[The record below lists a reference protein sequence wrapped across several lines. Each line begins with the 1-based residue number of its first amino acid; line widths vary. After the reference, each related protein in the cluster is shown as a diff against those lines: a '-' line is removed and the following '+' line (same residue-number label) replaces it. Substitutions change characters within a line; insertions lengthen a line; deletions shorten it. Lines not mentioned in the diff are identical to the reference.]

1 MKPPRP
7 RTGRSRTR
15 PADATPTVASTV
27 APTDALDTPV
37 PLPGAPSADVIRAR
51 AYELYVARGRS
62 PGAELDDWL
71 TAERA
76 LHAAPDA
83 GDGPSEASPAP

>member
-7 RTGRSRTR
+7 RNGRSRTR
-15 PADATPTVASTV
+15 PADATPA
-27 APTDALDTPV
+27 V
-37 PLPGAPSADVIRAR
+37 PLTGAPSADVIRAR

-62 PGAELDDWL
+62 PGSELDDWL

-76 LHAAPDA
+76 LQPGLDA
-83 GDGPSEASPAP
+83 DDGRGPSEASAAP